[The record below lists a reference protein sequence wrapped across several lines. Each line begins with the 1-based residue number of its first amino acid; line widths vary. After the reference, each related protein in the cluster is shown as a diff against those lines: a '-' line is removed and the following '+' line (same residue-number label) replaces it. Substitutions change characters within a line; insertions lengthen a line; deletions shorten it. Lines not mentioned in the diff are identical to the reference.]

1 MKNIFFFLTAFIAF
15 SSCSSTELVTLS
27 VVEPAPV
34 TVPPDIKR
42 IVVIDRTGTSGQ
54 NKAVD
59 VVDKVFSLEGA
70 ALDKEGAIAATAGM
84 KDELTRNDR
93 FDEVI
98 SYPVVLSR
106 SSVAGVFPTPLSWQ
120 EIADVCRKYN
130 ADAVFSLELF
140 DTDSKIS
147 YAVNP
152 VSVNTPLGKVP
163 AIEHTATMATKV
175 RTGWRIYDA
184 LGKQLLDEYIIEK
197 ILNFYGKGI
206 NPAAAAAALLER
218 KDAVKQAGIKAGA
231 QYALRIVPYSVRVSR
246 DYYVRGTDNFRV
258 ARRKAQTGNWD
269 GAAALWQQETAN
281 ADAKVAGRACYNM
294 AIIGEIN
301 GDLEQATGWAQKAYE
316 QYANKLALRYVKI
329 LERRKEDNAVL
340 SEQTAKK

>member
-1 MKNIFFFLTAFIAF
+1 
-15 SSCSSTELVTLS
+15 
-27 VVEPAPV
+27 
-34 TVPPDIKR
+34 
-42 IVVIDRTGTSGQ
+42 
-54 NKAVD
+54 
-59 VVDKVFSLEGA
+59 
-70 ALDKEGAIAATAGM
+70 
-84 KDELTRNDR
+84 
-93 FDEVI
+93 
-98 SYPVVLSR
+98 
-106 SSVAGVFPTPLSWQ
+106 
-120 EIADVCRKYN
+120 
-130 ADAVFSLELF
+130 
-140 DTDSKIS
+140 
-147 YAVNP
+147 
-152 VSVNTPLGKVP
+152 
-163 AIEHTATMATKV
+163 MATKV

-197 ILNFYGKGI
+197 VLNFYGRGI

-269 GAAALWQQETAN
+269 GAAALWQQETSN
-281 ADAKVAGRACYNM
+281 TDAKVAGRACYNM

-316 QYANKLALRYVKI
+316 QYANKLALRYVRI